1 MSTLDFGYGGVD
13 AGFTNLGLL
22 GSDSVSWTWEED
34 KFFETSLAQYD
45 GSWPIMG
52 DDYWSRLQEKM
63 PQKGV
68 QDLKD
73 RFTRLE
79 DDVRAIESG
88 LVPLPDFEDDS
99 DHVTAEVTFDFVPT
113 KPIKAQAPASALAP
127 APPAAPAAK
136 KSKPAP
142 KTGEQ
147 ERRKGVPWTEDEHR
161 LFLLGLNKFGKG
173 DWRSISR
180 NFVISR
186 TPTQVAS
193 HAQKYFIRLNSMS
206 KKDNNRR
213 SSIHDITSPTPKS
226 SG

>member
-1 MSTLDFGYGGVD
+1 MQYGGVD
-13 AGFTNLGLL
+13 GFTSLRLL

-113 KPIKAQAPASALAP
+113 KPVKAQAPASAPAP
-127 APPAAPAAK
+127 A
-136 KSKPAP
+136 
-142 KTGEQ
+142 
-147 ERRKGVPWTEDEHR
+147 RRPLR
-161 LFLLGLNKFGKG
+161 L
-173 DWRSISR
+173 
-180 NFVISR
+180 
-186 TPTQVAS
+186 
-193 HAQKYFIRLNSMS
+193 
-206 KKDNNRR
+206 
-213 SSIHDITSPTPKS
+213 PKS
-226 SG
+226 PSLRPRRANKNAVKVFLGRKTNTDCSFSG